1 MYGLIRI
8 KMERL
13 EFMRSMQAETWRRT
27 MKRKILAVSLVA
39 CLCLMTSCAQI
50 HDTVTEE
57 SQAQSA
63 QTMQTEAADTETT
76 EVLDSTEESDTEYI
90 DTTYTPEKIREIL
103 FGEWKVS
110 KFLGFT
116 KVQNDYAIYPDGH
129 DIIGDHIVINEHTF
143 SSERIEKYERYQCEL
158 SDPVYRVSS
167 IKEMY
172 AIYDISDSVEKGT
185 KVYDMIVNESLQ
197 DVNIEGI
204 NKNDPTQS
212 WPSVDIEISSDSHM
226 VILYFDCEY
235 YLLEKV

>member
-13 EFMRSMQAETWRRT
+13 EFMRSMQAETWRRM

-39 CLCLMTSCAQI
+39 CLCLMASCAQI

-76 EVLDSTEESDTEYI
+76 EALDSTEESDTEYI

-212 WPSVDIEISSDSHM
+212 WPSVDIEISSDCHM

>member
-76 EVLDSTEESDTEYI
+76 EALDATEESDTEYI

>member
-57 SQAQSA
+57 SQAQSD

-76 EVLDSTEESDTEYI
+76 EALDSTEESDTEYI

>member
-76 EVLDSTEESDTEYI
+76 EALDSTEESDTEYI

-197 DVNIEGI
+197 DVNIKGI

>member
-76 EVLDSTEESDTEYI
+76 EALDSTEESDTEYI

-185 KVYDMIVNESLQ
+185 KVYDMIVNESPQ

>member
-1 MYGLIRI
+1 MKTGGREIVLLF
-8 KMERL
+8 K
-13 EFMRSMQAETWRRT
+13 RRK
-27 MKRKILAVSLVA
+27 MKRVILTVSLVA

-76 EVLDSTEESDTEYI
+76 EALDSTEENDTEYI
-90 DTTYTPEKIREIL
+90 DTTYTQEKIREIL

-143 SSERIEKYERYQCEL
+143 SSEGIENYERYQCEL

>member
-1 MYGLIRI
+1 
-8 KMERL
+8 MERL

-63 QTMQTEAADTETT
+63 KTMQTEAADTETT
-76 EVLDSTEESDTEYI
+76 EALDSTEESDTEYI

>member
-76 EVLDSTEESDTEYI
+76 EALDSTEESDTEYI

-172 AIYDISDSVEKGT
+172 AIYDISDSVEKGD
-185 KVYDMIVNESLQ
+185 KSL
-197 DVNIEGI
+197 
-204 NKNDPTQS
+204 
-212 WPSVDIEISSDSHM
+212 
-226 VILYFDCEY
+226 
-235 YLLEKV
+235 

>member
-8 KMERL
+8 KMVRL

-76 EVLDSTEESDTEYI
+76 EALDSTEESDTEYI

>member
-76 EVLDSTEESDTEYI
+76 EALDSTEESDTEYI

-110 KFLGFT
+110 KFLGFI

>member
-27 MKRKILAVSLVA
+27 MKRKILAVSLVS

-50 HDTVTEE
+50 HDKVTEE

-76 EVLDSTEESDTEYI
+76 EALDSTEESDTEYI

-212 WPSVDIEISSDSHM
+212 WPSVDIDISSDSHM

-235 YLLEKV
+235 

>member
-13 EFMRSMQAETWRRT
+13 EFMRSMQAEIWRRT

-76 EVLDSTEESDTEYI
+76 EALDSTEESDTEYI

>member
-1 MYGLIRI
+1 
-8 KMERL
+8 MERL

-39 CLCLMTSCAQI
+39 CLCLMASCAQI

-76 EVLDSTEESDTEYI
+76 EALDSTEESDTEYI

-185 KVYDMIVNESLQ
+185 KVYNMIVNESLQ

>member
-13 EFMRSMQAETWRRT
+13 EFIRSMQAETRRCI
-27 MKRKILAVSLVA
+27 MKRKILAASLVV
-39 CLCLMTSCAQI
+39 CLCLMASCAQI

-76 EVLDSTEESDTEYI
+76 EALDSTEESDTEYI

>member
-13 EFMRSMQAETWRRT
+13 EFMRSMQVETWRRT

-63 QTMQTEAADTETT
+63 QTMQDTETT
-76 EVLDSTEESDTEYI
+76 EALDSTEESDTEYI

>member
-27 MKRKILAVSLVA
+27 MKKKILAVSLVA

-76 EVLDSTEESDTEYI
+76 EALDSTEESDTEYI

>member
-13 EFMRSMQAETWRRT
+13 ELKRSMQAETWRRT

-39 CLCLMTSCAQI
+39 CLCLMASCAQI

-76 EVLDSTEESDTEYI
+76 EALDSTEESDTEYI

>member
-76 EVLDSTEESDTEYI
+76 EALDSTEESDTEYI

-116 KVQNDYAIYPDGH
+116 KVQN
-129 DIIGDHIVINEHTF
+129 
-143 SSERIEKYERYQCEL
+143 QCHL
-158 SDPVYRVSS
+158 V
-167 IKEMY
+167 KLF
-172 AIYDISDSVEKGT
+172 T
-185 KVYDMIVNESLQ
+185 N
-197 DVNIEGI
+197 
-204 NKNDPTQS
+204 
-212 WPSVDIEISSDSHM
+212 
-226 VILYFDCEY
+226 
-235 YLLEKV
+235 

>member
-39 CLCLMTSCAQI
+39 CLCLMASCAQI

-76 EVLDSTEESDTEYI
+76 EALDSTEESDTEYI

>member
-13 EFMRSMQAETWRRT
+13 EFMRSIQAETWRRM

-76 EVLDSTEESDTEYI
+76 EALDSTEESDTEYI

>member
-39 CLCLMTSCAQI
+39 CLCWMTSCAQI

-76 EVLDSTEESDTEYI
+76 EALDSTEESDTEYI

>member
-63 QTMQTEAADTETT
+63 QTMQTEAADTETA
-76 EVLDSTEESDTEYI
+76 EAVNSTEESDTEYI
-90 DTTYTPEKIREIL
+90 DTTYTQEKIREIL

-116 KVQNDYAIYPDGH
+116 KVQNDYAIYPGGH

>member
-76 EVLDSTEESDTEYI
+76 EALDSTEERDTEYI

-143 SSERIEKYERYQCEL
+143 SSEGIEKYERYQCEL
-158 SDPVYRVSS
+158 SDLVYRVSS

>member
-76 EVLDSTEESDTEYI
+76 EALDSTEESDTEYI

-116 KVQNDYAIYPDGH
+116 KVRNDYAIYPDGH

>member
-76 EVLDSTEESDTEYI
+76 EALDSTEESDTEYI

-172 AIYDISDSVEKGT
+172 AIYGISDSVEKGT

>member
-50 HDTVTEE
+50 HDIVTEE

-76 EVLDSTEESDTEYI
+76 EALDSTEESDTEYI

>member
-76 EVLDSTEESDTEYI
+76 EALDSTEESDTEYI
-90 DTTYTPEKIREIL
+90 DTTYTPEKIRGIL

>member
-13 EFMRSMQAETWRRT
+13 EFMRSMQAETWRCI
-27 MKRKILAVSLVA
+27 MKRKILAASLVA
-39 CLCLMTSCAQI
+39 CLCLMTGCTQI

-57 SQAQSA
+57 RQAQSA

-76 EVLDSTEESDTEYI
+76 EAVDSTEESDTEYI

-172 AIYDISDSVEKGT
+172 AIYDISDFVEKGT

-197 DVNIEGI
+197 DVEIEGI

-212 WPSVDIEISSDSHM
+212 WPSADIMISSESHT
-226 VILYFDCEY
+226 VILYVDCEY

>member
-76 EVLDSTEESDTEYI
+76 EALDSTEESDTEYI

-172 AIYDISDSVEKGT
+172 SIYDISDSVEKGT

>member
-76 EVLDSTEESDTEYI
+76 EALDSTEESDTEYI

-116 KVQNDYAIYPDGH
+116 KVQNDYAIYPDWH

>member
-76 EVLDSTEESDTEYI
+76 EALDSTEESDTEYI
-90 DTTYTPEKIREIL
+90 DTTYTPEKIKEIL

>member
-76 EVLDSTEESDTEYI
+76 EALDSTEESDTEYI

-143 SSERIEKYERYQCEL
+143 SSERIEEYERYQCEL
-158 SDPVYRVSS
+158 LDPVYRVSS

>member
-1 MYGLIRI
+1 
-8 KMERL
+8 
-13 EFMRSMQAETWRRT
+13 
-27 MKRKILAVSLVA
+27 MKRKIWAVSLVA

-76 EVLDSTEESDTEYI
+76 EALDSTEESDTEYI

-143 SSERIEKYERYQCEL
+143 SSEGIEKYERYQCEL

>member
-76 EVLDSTEESDTEYI
+76 EALDSTEESDTEYI

-172 AIYDISDSVEKGT
+172 AIYDISDSVERGT

>member
-1 MYGLIRI
+1 
-8 KMERL
+8 
-13 EFMRSMQAETWRRT
+13 
-27 MKRKILAVSLVA
+27 
-39 CLCLMTSCAQI
+39 MTSCAQI

-76 EVLDSTEESDTEYI
+76 EALDSTEESDTEYI

>member
-76 EVLDSTEESDTEYI
+76 EALDSTEESDTEYI

-129 DIIGDHIVINEHTF
+129 DIIGDYIVINEHTF

>member
-1 MYGLIRI
+1 
-8 KMERL
+8 
-13 EFMRSMQAETWRRT
+13 
-27 MKRKILAVSLVA
+27 MKRVILAAGLVA
-39 CLCLMTSCAQI
+39 CLCLMTGCAQM

-57 SQAQSA
+57 SQAQSV

-76 EVLDSTEESDTEYI
+76 EAVDSTEENDTEYI
-90 DTTYTPEKIREIL
+90 DTTYTQEKIREIL

-116 KVQNDYAIYPDGH
+116 KVQNDYAIYPGGH
-129 DIIGDHIVINEHTF
+129 DIIGDHIVINGHTF
-143 SSERIEKYERYQCEL
+143 SSEGIENYERYQCEL
-158 SDPVYRVSS
+158 LDPVYSVSS

-226 VILYFDCEY
+226 VILYFDSEY

>member
-76 EVLDSTEESDTEYI
+76 EALDSTEESDTEYI

-129 DIIGDHIVINEHTF
+129 DIIGDHIVINEQTF
-143 SSERIEKYERYQCEL
+143 SSEGIEKYERYQCEL

-197 DVNIEGI
+197 DINIEGI